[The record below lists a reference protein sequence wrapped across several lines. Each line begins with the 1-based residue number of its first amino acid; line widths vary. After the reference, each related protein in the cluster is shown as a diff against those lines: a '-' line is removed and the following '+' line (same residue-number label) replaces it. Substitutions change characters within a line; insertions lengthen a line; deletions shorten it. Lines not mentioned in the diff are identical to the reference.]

1 MIAHLIKAWIE
12 RFWKLLGGARRVKQP
27 VKAPRG
33 RVASRGRGRSGRAR
47 RGAAAAELAIL
58 LPFLSLTFAAVL
70 DFSRAYHVT
79 QAIQA
84 SAHAGALYASGTAT
98 AAPDTSPEAAA
109 KQAAVAE
116 AASLEPAID
125 PAHVSVAFAG
135 GAAEVTVSYDFTML
149 TPLLGRGGTVT
160 ITRSA
165 SMNIAPQ

>member
-1 MIAHLIKAWIE
+1 MIAQIIRAWID
-12 RFWKLLGGARRVKQP
+12 KVAGTLRVPWSRLWP
-27 VKAPRG
+27 VRKPRHTECACY
-33 RVASRGRGRSGRAR
+33 RR

-58 LPFLSLTFAAVL
+58 LPFLTVVFSAVL

-79 QAIQA
+79 QTIQA
-84 SAHAGALYASGTAT
+84 SAHAGALYASGTAS
-98 AAPDTSPEAAA
+98 AAADTSWEDAA

-125 PAHVSVAFAG
+125 LARVSVVFAG

-149 TPLLGRGGTVT
+149 TPLLGSAGTVT